1 MVGDVWAPPGG
12 DFLLGTDNLGRD
24 LLSRLIYGA
33 RTTIFVALAA
43 TLLSFS
49 LGMVLGF
56 TAAVTGGFLDQLLS
70 RFNDLMMAIPTL
82 IFALVVLAVL
92 PQNLWILILVMA
104 VLDSTRVF
112 RLGRAVALD
121 VAVMDFVEAAR
132 LRGEGTGW
140 IIFREILPNT
150 LPPLLA
156 EFGLRFVFAF
166 LFLSTLSFL
175 GLGIQPPAADWGG
188 MVKDNKDGIIFG
200 ISAALIP
207 GAAIALLTI
216 CVNLVVDW
224 LLKRTSSLQRRA
236 RRWLSSCRSATC
248 SIEATSYPP
257 GEPPRTVTLVDGV
270 SFDLAEGPGARPD
283 RRSRAPASR
292 PSASPRSP
300 TAAAARASSA
310 ARCCSNGQDILA
322 LGPAGVRGAARRQGL
337 LRRAVGG
344 GRLQPGAPARRP
356 GDRGVA
362 PPRHD
367 DAARRR
373 RSARCSSSRCW
384 ACPTPTPSAS
394 AIRTRSRAAS
404 CSGR

>member
-43 TLLSFS
+43 TILSFT
-49 LGMVLGF
+49 LGMVLSF
-56 TAAVTGGFLDQLLS
+56 VAAVTGGFLDQLLS
-70 RFNDLMMAIPTL
+70 RVNDLMMAIPTL

-92 PQNLWILILVMA
+92 PQNLWILVLVMA

-150 LPPLLA
+150 LSPLLA
-156 EFGLRFVFAF
+156 EFGLRFVFAI

-200 ISAALIP
+200 ISAALVP
-207 GAAIALLTI
+207 GAAIAVLAI
-216 CVNLVVDW
+216 CVNLIVDW
-224 LLKRTSSLQRRA
+224 LLKRAASLR
-236 RRWLSSCRSATC
+236 
-248 SIEATSYPP
+248 
-257 GEPPRTVTLVDGV
+257 
-270 SFDLAEGPGARPD
+270 
-283 RRSRAPASR
+283 
-292 PSASPRSP
+292 
-300 TAAAARASSA
+300 
-310 ARCCSNGQDILA
+310 
-322 LGPAGVRGAARRQGL
+322 
-337 LRRAVGG
+337 G
-344 GRLQPGAPARRP
+344 GR
-356 GDRGVA
+356 GDG
-362 PPRHD
+362 
-367 DAARRR
+367 
-373 RSARCSSSRCW
+373 
-384 ACPTPTPSAS
+384 
-394 AIRTRSRAAS
+394 
-404 CSGR
+404 